1 MCIICEARANNTV
14 HKLVPLTHI
23 TCGRCQAL
31 ETIPPELVNLIYLSC
46 SNCPLLTSIPGEPIN
61 LTQLSCSNCPLL
73 TSIPLELVNLTH
85 LSCSN
90 CPLLISIP
98 SELVN
103 LDCMDCY
110 WLPQNDPVRPSRT
123 ARVTIIQ
130 KWAKR
135 SRKGRLLKQWMKT
148 KEFNEW
154 FYAPKGIGGRM
165 HKKRIE
171 QFLTDAL

>member
-1 MCIICEARANNTV
+1 MCIICKARANNTV
-14 HKLVPLTHI
+14 PELVNLAYLSCSNCPLLTS
-23 TCGRCQAL
+23 
-31 ETIPPELVNLIYLSC
+31 IPSELVNLIYLSC

-154 FYAPKGIGGRM
+154 FYAPKGIGGRE
-165 HKKRIE
+165 HKRGLQ